1 MQINFCQILLAIF
14 DWRNNTLDVIRV
26 EFVSFLVTKM
36 GQVISTVSA
45 CELDFIVVQVGI
57 LGLFLKLMED
67 FLEIWVLSRT
77 G

>member
-1 MQINFCQILLAIF
+1 
-14 DWRNNTLDVIRV
+14 
-26 EFVSFLVTKM
+26 M

-67 FLEIWVLSRT
+67 FLEI
-77 G
+77 